1 MQDISLRSNCL
12 SAMLFVAAAFWCS
25 GAGAQELVHFD
36 LPAQPLARSLEAIGS
51 ASNTDVGF
59 DASQVAG
66 LVAPSL
72 KADLT
77 VDQALARVLSGTGLR
92 PRWLDVHT
100 VVIATTESPTTNPTQ
115 KRSSGANAVA
125 PSEMGDSAYS
135 RDVLGSPSSQR
146 LAQTGST
153 LPNSNDANGPDNP
166 SDLKAKDG
174 EKSTSELQ
182 EITVTGSHIRGE
194 VPAGSELK
202 VYSRGDLDQSGAAT
216 VDQFA
221 RLMPQNFSNTDTVSN
236 FSSNATH
243 SLFSNAASNISNSSA
258 FNLHGLGPTA
268 TLTLIDGHRIASAGA
283 DGSLVDISLI
293 PLSAVDHIE
302 VLSDGASAIYGTD
315 AVAGVVNIVTRR
327 DFDGAESQL
336 HYSGATEGGDDE
348 VQASQLLGR
357 SWSTGNV
364 FLTYEYDKQ
373 DGLDASQ
380 RSYIPSQGGPYS
392 LLPASRRNSVLASGN
407 QTVAANTVVSAQLI
421 YSDRLTGFD
430 ITDAGT
436 TGRTMSQ
443 NAGDEKQ
450 YGLNLSIDR
459 ALAHDWHVSLSG
471 DYSEVLQNWDR
482 NEVSSFVGE
491 TFSEVLDTESK
502 LLGTEALASGPLFSV
517 PAGSVKVALG
527 ADFRRE
533 EFVENDFLLGQN
545 DPIPAS
551 HRTVSSA
558 FAEAAVPLI
567 AEGANLPG
575 ARRLNLSAAVRYDDY
590 SDFGP
595 TTNSKLGLEW
605 QPLDGLTFK
614 GTYGTSF
621 QAPLLSQ
628 LHGPVESEVAPY
640 PDPAS
645 PTGVTNTI
653 VQLGGNPNLT
663 PERSR
668 AFTAGFDFKSTIAPN
683 FQISANYFHIDFD
696 DRIELPP
703 AIGGDN
709 IFTGILAPFVVRNP
723 PLSAVEAIFNGPN
736 FLGDFTGQGPEGV
749 RAIFSDVYANIATT
763 KSSGVDMNSTYRL
776 PTEYG
781 QFGILVDITRLL
793 RNDFQT
799 IAGAAPYALLNEFGQ
814 PPKWKG
820 RGGLTWSQGPFAA
833 SAFINYVNAYNN
845 SLFTP
850 AQPIGAW
857 ATGDLYF
864 AYKTGNLGVAL
875 RNLTV
880 ALSVTNIT
888 DKRPPTAQI
897 PASDLLPGQ
906 NPIPFDP
913 ANASPVGRLVSV
925 GITKGWK

>member
-1 MQDISLRSNCL
+1 LR
-12 SAMLFVAAAFWCS
+12 
-25 GAGAQELVHFD
+25 
-36 LPAQPLARSLEAIGS
+36 
-51 ASNTDVGF
+51 
-59 DASQVAG
+59 
-66 LVAPSL
+66 
-72 KADLT
+72 
-77 VDQALARVLSGTGLR
+77 
-92 PRWLDVHT
+92 
-100 VVIATTESPTTNPTQ
+100 
-115 KRSSGANAVA
+115 
-125 PSEMGDSAYS
+125 
-135 RDVLGSPSSQR
+135 
-146 LAQTGST
+146 
-153 LPNSNDANGPDNP
+153 
-166 SDLKAKDG
+166 
-174 EKSTSELQ
+174 

-202 VYSRGDLDQSGAAT
+202 VYSREDLDQSGAAT

-236 FSSNATH
+236 FSSNANY
-243 SLFSNAASNISNSSA
+243 SLFSASVNNISNSSA
-258 FNLHGLGPTA
+258 FNLHGLGPSA
-268 TLTLIDGHRIASAGA
+268 TLTLIDGHRVASAGSN
-283 DGSLVDISLI
+283 GSLVDISLI

-315 AVAGVVNIVTRR
+315 AVAGVVNIITRK
-327 DFDGAESQL
+327 DFNGAETQL
-336 HYSGATEGGDDE
+336 RYSGATQGGDDE
-348 VQASQLLGR
+348 IQASQLLGR

-380 RSYIPSQGGPYS
+380 RPYIASQGGPYS
-392 LLPASRRNSVLASGN
+392 LLPATRRNSVFASGN
-407 QTVAANTVVSAQLI
+407 QTVADNTTVSAQMI

-430 ITDAGT
+430 TTVAGT
-436 TGRTMSQ
+436 GDAMMSQ
-443 NAGDEKQ
+443 YAGDEKQ
-450 YGLNLSIDR
+450 YGLTLSIDR
-459 ALAHDWHVSLSG
+459 ALSHDWHVSLSG
-471 DYSEVLQNWDR
+471 DYSEVLQSWDQ
-482 NEVSSFVGE
+482 NEISSATGVYSQ
-491 TFSEVLDTESK
+491 TLDTASK
-502 LLGTEALASGPLFSV
+502 LLGVEALSSGPLFSV
-517 PAGSVKVALG
+517 PAGTVKMALG
-527 ADFRRE
+527 TSFRRE
-533 EFVENDFLLGQN
+533 EFVDNDFVLGQN

-558 FAEAAVPLI
+558 FIETAVPLI
-567 AEGANLPG
+567 GEGANLPG
-575 ARRLNLSAAVRYDDY
+575 LRRLSLSAAVRYDDY

-595 TTNSKLGLEW
+595 TTNSKLGMEW
-605 QPLDGLTFK
+605 QPLDGLTVK

-628 LHGPVESEVAPY
+628 LHTPIDSEVAPL
-640 PDPAS
+640 PDPTS

-653 VQLGGNPNLT
+653 FQFGGNPNLT
-663 PERSR
+663 PEKSQ
-668 AFTAGFDFKSTIAPN
+668 AFTAGFDVKPALVPN
-683 FQISANYFHIDFD
+683 FQLSANYFHIDFD
-696 DRIELPP
+696 NRIEAPP
-703 AIGGDN
+703 LIGLD
-709 IFTGILAPFVVRNP
+709 IFTGVLAPFIVRNP
-723 PLSAVEAIFNGPN
+723 PRSAVEAIFNGPN
-736 FLGDFTGQGPEGV
+736 FLGDFTGQGPDGV
-749 RAIFSDVYANIATT
+749 GAIFSDGYANIATT

-864 AYKTGNLGVAL
+864 AYKTGNLGAAL

-897 PASDLLPGQ
+897 PANDLVPGQ

-913 ANASPVGRLVSV
+913 ANASPVGRLISLGV
-925 GITKGWK
+925 TKGWK

>member
-125 PSEMGDSAYS
+125 PSEIGDSAYS
-135 RDVLGSPSSQR
+135 RDMLGSPSSQR

-153 LPNSNDANGPDNP
+153 VPNSNDANGPDNP
-166 SDLKAKDG
+166 SDSKAKDG
-174 EKSTSELQ
+174 EKSKSELQ
-182 EITVTGSHIRGE
+182 EITVTGSHIRGD

-202 VYSRGDLDQSGAAT
+202 VYSREDLDQSGAAT

-236 FSSNATH
+236 FSSNANY
-243 SLFSNAASNISNSSA
+243 SLFSASVNNISNSSA
-258 FNLHGLGPTA
+258 FNLHGLGPSA
-268 TLTLIDGHRIASAGA
+268 TLTLIDGHRVASAGSN
-283 DGSLVDISLI
+283 GSLVDISLI

-315 AVAGVVNIVTRR
+315 AVAGVVNIITRK
-327 DFDGAESQL
+327 DFNGAESQL
-336 HYSGATEGGDDE
+336 RYGGATEGGDNE

-392 LLPASRRNSVLASGN
+392 LLPATRRNSVLASGN
-407 QTVAANTVVSAQLI
+407 ETVAADTVVSAQLL

-430 ITDAGT
+430 VTAAGT
-436 TGRTMSQ
+436 TDGTRSQ
-443 NAGDEKQ
+443 NVGDEKQ
-450 YGLNLSIDR
+450 YGLNLSIDHT
-459 ALAHDWHVSLSG
+459 LAHDWHVSLSG
-471 DYSEVLQNWDR
+471 DYSEVLQNWDQ

-491 TFSEVLDTESK
+491 TFAEALDTESK
-502 LLGTEALASGPLFSV
+502 LLETEALASGPLFSV

-533 EFVENDFLLGQN
+533 EFVENDFVLGQN
-545 DPIPAS
+545 DLIPAS

-558 FAEAAVPLI
+558 FIEAAVPLI
-567 AEGANLPG
+567 GEGANLLG
-575 ARRLNLSAAVRYDDY
+575 LRRLSLSAAVRYDDY

-605 QPLDGLTFK
+605 QPLDGLTIK
-614 GTYGTSF
+614 STYGTSF

-628 LHGPVESEVAPY
+628 LHTPVESEVAPL
-640 PDPAS
+640 PDPTS

-653 VQLGGNPNLT
+653 IQLGGNPNLT
-663 PERSR
+663 PEKSQ
-668 AFTAGFDFKSTIAPN
+668 AFTAGFDVKPALVPN
-683 FQISANYFHIDFD
+683 FQLSANYFHIDFN
-696 DRIELPP
+696 DRIETPP
-703 AIGGDN
+703 LIDLN
-709 IFTGILAPFVVRNP
+709 IFTGVLAPFIVRNP

-736 FLGDFTGQGPEGV
+736 FVGDFTGQGPEGV
-749 RAIFSDVYANIATT
+749 KAIFSDGYANIATT
-763 KSSGVDMNSTYRL
+763 RSSGVDMNSTYRL
-776 PTEYG
+776 STEYG
-781 QFGILVDITRLL
+781 QYGILVDITRLL
-793 RNDFQT
+793 HNDFQT
-799 IAGAAPYALLNEFGQ
+799 IAGAAPYVLLNEFGQ
-814 PPKWKG
+814 PLKWKG
-820 RGGLTWSQGPFAA
+820 RGGLMWSQGPFAA
-833 SAFINYVNAYNN
+833 SAFVNYVNAYNN
-845 SLFTP
+845 TLFTP

-857 ATGDLYF
+857 TTGDLYF
-864 AYKTGNLGVAL
+864 AYKTGNLGAAL

-913 ANASPVGRLVSV
+913 ANASPVGRLISLGV
-925 GITKGWK
+925 TKGWK